1 MTSRETFLN
10 ALNAHPNIKFERLIM
25 TTVENDCGE
34 VHYELHASEDDPT
47 PWEMFLF
54 RSLVMEEAID
64 MKGKLEPIMHE
75 HNKLRT

>member
-1 MTSRETFLN
+1 
-10 ALNAHPNIKFERLIM
+10 M

-47 PWEMFLF
+47 PWERFLF
-54 RSLVMEEAID
+54 RSLVMEEAIA
-64 MKGKLEPIMHE
+64 MKGKLESIMHE